1 MIYETSQNLV
11 NDRNIG
17 GYTELSEKVYK
28 TLSIELPFTEE
39 EFNKLDSSELTDRL
53 AESAM
58 QTFVR
63 NKEKMAQTAM
73 PYIKEFV
80 EEKGAKG
87 MVGVPVTD
95 GRRMFN
101 IRCDIEEAYNNNCMP
116 LTKSWEKAV
125 LLSSIDKAWQ
135 EQLREMD
142 ELRKSVQ
149 NASYEQKDPLV
160 IYKLEAYE
168 LWKNMLNDMNSKS
181 VSTLMRGKLAVPDY
195 EEAKAAEERMRAEQ
209 EARRAEAAQRQQ
221 MQARQQQHFAN
232 NVSTTWS
239 NNYASYSATTDTYP
253 GESAQRQAAMNT
265 NRGETKQRQP
275 VKNTSPKVGRNDPCP
290 CGSGKKYKNCHGR
303 NA

>member
-1 MIYETSQNLV
+1 
-11 NDRNIG
+11 
-17 GYTELSEKVYK
+17 
-28 TLSIELPFTEE
+28 
-39 EFNKLDSSELTDRL
+39 
-53 AESAM
+53 
-58 QTFVR
+58 
-63 NKEKMAQTAM
+63 
-73 PYIKEFV
+73 
-80 EEKGAKG
+80 
-87 MVGVPVTD
+87 
-95 GRRMFN
+95 
-101 IRCDIEEAYNNNCMP
+101 
-116 LTKSWEKAV
+116 
-125 LLSSIDKAWQ
+125 
-135 EQLREMD
+135 
-142 ELRKSVQ
+142 
-149 NASYEQKDPLV
+149 
-160 IYKLEAYE
+160 
-168 LWKNMLNDMNSKS
+168 
-181 VSTLMRGKLAVPDY
+181 MRGKLAVPDY